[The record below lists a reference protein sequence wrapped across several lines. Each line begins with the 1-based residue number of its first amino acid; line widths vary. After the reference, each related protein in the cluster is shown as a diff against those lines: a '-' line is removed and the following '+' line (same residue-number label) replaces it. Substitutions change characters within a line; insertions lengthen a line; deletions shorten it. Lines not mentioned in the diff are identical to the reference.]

1 MDITCEEADLSWTKS
16 FTSVLIDEDKKV
28 ALCDSPHGEVAFTVG
43 EEDEYTRRSLLKKRV
58 LDMNIFQLCSEFGS
72 FPQQSI
78 ESDGFG
84 KYHRG
89 RESVHRRR
97 LSNGTWV
104 RDDLYLQGIDDDMI
118 YEEDDEWD

>member
-1 MDITCEEADLSWTKS
+1 M
-16 FTSVLIDEDKKV
+16 

-43 EEDEYTRRSLLKKRV
+43 EEDEYYSEIPFKKARSRHEH
-58 LDMNIFQLCSEFGS
+58 IFNYVPSLVR